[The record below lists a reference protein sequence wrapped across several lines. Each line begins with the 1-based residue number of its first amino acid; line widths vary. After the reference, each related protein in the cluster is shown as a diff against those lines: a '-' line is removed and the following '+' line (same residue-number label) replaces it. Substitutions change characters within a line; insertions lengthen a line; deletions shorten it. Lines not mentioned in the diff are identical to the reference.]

1 MRSAATV
8 RVGVIGRGIG
18 AHVVAPVFEETD
30 GCTVVDV
37 VSPRDDD
44 AVTALCARDDVDLI
58 SVHSPPFLHL
68 DHVRRAIEHGH
79 AVLCDK
85 PFGLNALEAEEMHD
99 LAHDAG
105 TLNLVNYEFR
115 YHPVRSKLRALVLDG
130 VVGTVEHVQWSAFAS
145 IWRTVSRPVRLD
157 VRRGARRRLGA
168 SVRKPQH
175 RLLPLV
181 VRRDRGRLGRR
192 SGPRSRNG
200 STPKGACTSALPKT
214 A

>member
-1 MRSAATV
+1 MGSAATV

-68 DHVRRAIEHGH
+68 DHVRRAIERGH

-85 PFGLNALEAEEMHD
+85 PFGVNALEAEEMHD
-99 LAHDAG
+99 LARRRGDVEPRQLRVPLSPG
-105 TLNLVNYEFR
+105 TEQA
-115 YHPVRSKLRALVLDG
+115 P
-130 VVGTVEHVQWSAFAS
+130 
-145 IWRTVSRPVRLD
+145 RP
-157 VRRGARRRLGA
+157 GARRRRRNRGA
-168 SVRKPQH
+168 RAVERRSRASGVTRRVRSVGCSTRRSAAVGCERTQATASTSSVGRSVRSWTP
-175 RLLPLV
+175 RPA
-181 VRRDRGRLGRR
+181 

-200 STPKGACTSALPKT
+200 STPKGACTSALLKT
-214 A
+214 D

>member
-1 MRSAATV
+1 MGSAATV

-18 AHVVAPVFEETD
+18 ARVVAPVFEETD
-30 GCTVVDV
+30 GCAVVDV

-58 SVHSPPFLHL
+58 SVHSPPFLHR

-99 LAHDAG
+99 LARDAG
-105 TLNLVNYEFR
+105 TLNPVNYEFR

-130 VVGTVEHVQWSAFAS
+130 VVGNVEHVQWSASRAS
-145 IWRTVSRPVRLD
+145 GAPCRGRSVGCST
-157 VRRGARRRLGA
+157 RRSAAAGS
-168 SVRKPQH
+168 SVCKPRH

-181 VRRDRGRLGRR
+181 VR
-192 SGPRSRNG
+192 
-200 STPKGACTSALPKT
+200 
-214 A
+214 